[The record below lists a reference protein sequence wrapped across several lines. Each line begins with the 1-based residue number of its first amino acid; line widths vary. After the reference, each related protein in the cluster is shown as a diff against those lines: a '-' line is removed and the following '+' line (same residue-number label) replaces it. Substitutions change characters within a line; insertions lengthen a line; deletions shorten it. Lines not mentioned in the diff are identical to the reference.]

1 MKYPR
6 GSEWRRWDLHLHT
19 PSSYDYDD
27 KSVTDEDIIST
38 LKQNSIAVVVV
49 TDHHIIDVSRINNLR
64 KLAGDD
70 LTVLAGI
77 ELRSELG
84 GSESIHFIGIFP
96 EDSEQFS
103 LEAAWT
109 KLQGQFLLTP
119 DEVKKEGDDKVYR
132 YLDEVSDLIHNLGGI
147 ITIHA
152 GTKSNSLEN
161 VTNSLSYKMAQKDDI
176 AKNIDIFE
184 MGQVSDLE
192 SYRDIVF
199 QNIKRIYP
207 MVICSDNHDIRNY
220 NLKTNCWIKANPTFE
235 GLKQIIYEPDDRVKN
250 QEFKPEEKE
259 MYQLIDKVKF
269 IDDSFMP
276 NELLIN
282 QNLTTIIGGKST
294 GKSILLRNIA
304 QAIDSPE
311 VIARLDEGD
320 LKSYSKEVDGF
331 KVIWKD
337 KQESDKEFDDV
348 NKKII
353 YIPQSY
359 LNRLVEKEGKK
370 SAIDKIIENVLRQ
383 KMGNVY
389 DELSLFERT
398 NKQDIANN
406 IAYLFN
412 LKKDW
417 MEQKEKIKNIG
428 DKKGVESELKML
440 EEQIVE
446 LKKTSGLSD
455 SQITKYD
462 KYMDQIKSLTSQI
475 EVINTDKIELE
486 KLKQES
492 IFQEILFGNLSSGL
506 QNEMETFY
514 KKLKGV
520 IVDKWKAKIDDT
532 IVAQSENLK
541 TKQKG
546 LHEVKIKFSPLLER
560 AKKVTSLNEKIKQIE
575 IQQDKLKHIRG
586 EEKSFEIIK
595 TKVKETIT
603 KLETAHSKFYEK
615 YLEGKGEILEQDVI
629 SGDLTFH
636 LEVQHKTQFFQNDF
650 INEVFDRRK
659 LPNELLE
666 YEFKGNADFSN
677 TIKEMVRE
685 ILMKELTLKGRYT
698 EQEVLTKL
706 LQNWYMFD
714 YQIEQG
720 GDSISDMSPGKKSFV
735 LLKLLIEL
743 DSSKC
748 PILLD
753 QPEDDLDNRSIYDD
767 LVKFIKNKKKERQII
782 VVTHNPNLVVGA
794 DAECVI
800 VANQDVTY
808 SENKEY
814 QFEYIL
820 GALESTFI
828 MMDEPKILYR
838 QGIQEHVCEILE
850 GGKEAFEKRRKKY
863 GFNV

>member
-1 MKYPR
+1 
-6 GSEWRRWDLHLHT
+6 
-19 PSSYDYDD
+19 
-27 KSVTDEDIIST
+27 
-38 LKQNSIAVVVV
+38 
-49 TDHHIIDVSRINNLR
+49 
-64 KLAGDD
+64 
-70 LTVLAGI
+70 
-77 ELRSELG
+77 
-84 GSESIHFIGIFP
+84 
-96 EDSEQFS
+96 
-103 LEAAWT
+103 
-109 KLQGQFLLTP
+109 
-119 DEVKKEGDDKVYR
+119 
-132 YLDEVSDLIHNLGGI
+132 
-147 ITIHA
+147 
-152 GTKSNSLEN
+152 
-161 VTNSLSYKMAQKDDI
+161 
-176 AKNIDIFE
+176 
-184 MGQVSDLE
+184 
-192 SYRDIVF
+192 
-199 QNIKRIYP
+199 
-207 MVICSDNHDIRNY
+207 
-220 NLKTNCWIKANPTFE
+220 
-235 GLKQIIYEPDDRVKN
+235 
-250 QEFKPEEKE
+250 
-259 MYQLIDKVKF
+259 
-269 IDDSFMP
+269 
-276 NELLIN
+276 
-282 QNLTTIIGGKST
+282 
-294 GKSILLRNIA
+294 
-304 QAIDSPE
+304 
-311 VIARLDEGD
+311 
-320 LKSYSKEVDGF
+320 
-331 KVIWKD
+331 
-337 KQESDKEFDDV
+337 
-348 NKKII
+348 
-353 YIPQSY
+353 
-359 LNRLVEKEGKK
+359 
-370 SAIDKIIENVLRQ
+370 
-383 KMGNVY
+383 
-389 DELSLFERT
+389 
-398 NKQDIANN
+398 
-406 IAYLFN
+406 
-412 LKKDW
+412 